1 VQVKQIN
8 YYITAV
14 LITNIIQ
21 YRYKYNNP
29 VIIFAKLLLIRSNM
43 NTTVELVTAWGAY
56 EEKHPGCS
64 IEDFCRYYLLQQKQQ
79 VPVNTEKLTGGL
91 QPPAPEAMLMKVMGR
106 IMRLHELYART
117 ALDDAGLGQF
127 EEFALM
133 HGVKQRKDPRK
144 SEVIYATIYEL
155 STGSDLLNRLRE
167 KGYIMEVPDP
177 ADRRSKRV
185 KITAKGEKILQHA
198 YKRMGQLVK
207 MMLRDMDEEEVLL
220 CIQLLKD
227 VEIKFSERW
236 PEDKGRSFD
245 EIYTSVMSEGM

>member
-1 VQVKQIN
+1 
-8 YYITAV
+8 
-14 LITNIIQ
+14 
-21 YRYKYNNP
+21 
-29 VIIFAKLLLIRSNM
+29 
-43 NTTVELVTAWGAY
+43 
-56 EEKHPGCS
+56 
-64 IEDFCRYYLLQQKQQ
+64 
-79 VPVNTEKLTGGL
+79 
-91 QPPAPEAMLMKVMGR
+91 
-106 IMRLHELYART
+106 
-117 ALDDAGLGQF
+117 
-127 EEFALM
+127 M

>member
-1 VQVKQIN
+1 
-8 YYITAV
+8 
-14 LITNIIQ
+14 
-21 YRYKYNNP
+21 
-29 VIIFAKLLLIRSNM
+29 M
-43 NTTVELVTAWGAY
+43 NRTVELVTAWGAY
-56 EEKHPGCS
+56 EEKHAGCS

-79 VPVNTEKLTGGL
+79 EPVNTARLTGGQ
-91 QPPAPEAMLMKVMGR
+91 QPSAPEAMLMKVMGR
-106 IMRLHELYART
+106 IMRLHELYSRI
-117 ALDDAGLGQF
+117 ALEGGGLSQF

-133 HGVKQRKDPRK
+133 HGVMQRKDPRK

-167 KGYIMEVPDP
+167 KGYITEVPDP

-198 YKRMGQLVK
+198 YKRMGQMVK
-207 MMLRDMDEEEVLL
+207 MMLHDMDTEEVML